1 MFLWTQTMIKKKIL
15 VFCYW
20 KPSWAWLFSV
30 SDNLLCEAAQCMVG
44 MGRSRLSGIS
54 CIMLHTGSWASALG
68 SHPAWGGVSEDP
80 SVLMGTD
87 PPFVSCSP
95 PEPSVRHHLQL
106 GRRVDDQHRPRQVCE
121 LDVHPQWEHARPSLL
136 RILGFLL
143 AVSFRV
149 YSFPPLPPHCLI
161 WNWIIDCSEDRMTPM
176 DLISNP
182 RISVSAFL
190 WSKACLLKVM
200 T

>member
-1 MFLWTQTMIKKKIL
+1 MWGCPVHGGHGEKQIVWHLL
-15 VFCYW
+15 YHAAHW
-20 KPSWAWLFSV
+20 K
-30 SDNLLCEAAQCMVG
+30 
-44 MGRSRLSGIS
+44 LS
-54 CIMLHTGSWASALG
+54 LG

-121 LDVHPQWEHARPSLL
+121 LDVHAQWEHARPSLL